1 MSKDRT
7 KRRASASLVLLICI
21 ALLGIAVAQTAV
33 AGAART
39 SPVGSYRMSYWLTNT
54 SPGSKTF
61 PLVLKRSG
69 RFSLTVPLMKVGGT
83 WNESSNVVTLT
94 TPKVPGNKWVYTCL
108 LYTSPSP
115 RDRG

>member
-69 RFSLTVPLMKVGGT
+69 RFSLTVPLMKVGSPGRP
-83 WNESSNVVTLT
+83 ESRI
-94 TPKVPGNKWVYTCL
+94 PVPSGHGDTRRKTMGGEMVRRAKQL
-108 LYTSPSP
+108 LN
-115 RDRG
+115 G